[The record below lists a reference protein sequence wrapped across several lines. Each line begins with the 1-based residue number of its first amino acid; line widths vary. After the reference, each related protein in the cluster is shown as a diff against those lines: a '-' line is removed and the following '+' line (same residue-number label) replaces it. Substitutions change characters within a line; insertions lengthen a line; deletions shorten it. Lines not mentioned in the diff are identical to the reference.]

1 MQGMSFLPR
10 QMLWT
15 GVPGRAPMSV
25 AGHIEED
32 EILKPIDVLALE
44 LFKGRVLGTLLAG
57 KVSGGLPQQR
67 HLGGD
72 HLVEQHRAVES
83 PAGEWSARRQPSFFG
98 ETFQTDEQR
107 VAGECRNRGVGRAAE
122 SRRRERKD
130 LP

>member
-32 EILKPIDVLALE
+32 EIRKPIDVLALE

-72 HLVEQHRAVES
+72 HLVEQYRPVES
-83 PAGEWSARRQPSFFG
+83 PAGDWSARRQPSFFD

-107 VAGECRNRGVGRAAE
+107 SAGECRDAGVERTDE
-122 SRRRERKD
+122 SRWRQT
-130 LP
+130 